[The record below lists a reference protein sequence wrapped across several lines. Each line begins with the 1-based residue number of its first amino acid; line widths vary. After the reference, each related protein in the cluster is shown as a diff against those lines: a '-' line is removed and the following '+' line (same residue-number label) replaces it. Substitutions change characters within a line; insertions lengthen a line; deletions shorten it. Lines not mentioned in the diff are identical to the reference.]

1 MRIAYFTDT
10 FLPEV
15 NGVTNTLKQ
24 LSSYLCEKKTEHIFF
39 APDYDEN
46 GINTLKS
53 KVVRFKS
60 IKSTLYPECRLTFPL
75 YKLHKHKIQEF
86 NPNLIHITTPLGI
99 GHLGLKYAKEYGI
112 PVVMSYHTNFDRY
125 LKFYNLEIFENM
137 IWNYLKWFYEK
148 SVYTLCPSN
157 NTAQDLNNRGFKNLG
172 VWSRGVDTDVF
183 NAKNKNIQL
192 RERLGANKKMLF
204 LYVGRMAAEKDL
216 DTLIESIKLVN
227 IQYENEV
234 GFVFTGDG
242 PYMDTIKSF
251 NIPNI
256 ILTGAKHGK
265 ELSEVYASCDA
276 FVFPSGTETF
286 GNVLLEA
293 MASGLPSICVNSGG
307 VLDFAKNKVNS
318 LICESRNEMSIANG
332 IIRLIEDKTL
342 RDKLSRG
349 GLLTANEKS
358 WNSVF
363 NCLVHNYMKVVV
375 NIENIAV

>member
-1 MRIAYFTDT
+1 
-10 FLPEV
+10 
-15 NGVTNTLKQ
+15 
-24 LSSYLCEKKTEHIFF
+24 
-39 APDYDEN
+39 
-46 GINTLKS
+46 
-53 KVVRFKS
+53 
-60 IKSTLYPECRLTFPL
+60 
-75 YKLHKHKIQEF
+75 
-86 NPNLIHITTPLGI
+86 
-99 GHLGLKYAKEYGI
+99 
-112 PVVMSYHTNFDRY
+112 
-125 LKFYNLEIFENM
+125 
-137 IWNYLKWFYEK
+137 
-148 SVYTLCPSN
+148 
-157 NTAQDLNNRGFKNLG
+157 
-172 VWSRGVDTDVF
+172 
-183 NAKNKNIQL
+183 
-192 RERLGANKKMLF
+192 
-204 LYVGRMAAEKDL
+204 
-216 DTLIESIKLVN
+216 
-227 IQYENEV
+227 
-234 GFVFTGDG
+234 
-242 PYMDTIKSF
+242 MDTIKSF

-342 RDKLSRG
+342 RDKLSSG